1 MCVNLELN
9 SIRTKQLKRTK
20 QFNQRD
26 DLNTVCLHLYYEFT
40 WIYTDNLKLQFR
52 GKKVTISDHQILLCC
67 FVFISYNKTF

>member
-26 DLNTVCLHLYYEFT
+26 DLNTVCLHLYY
-40 WIYTDNLKLQFR
+40 
-52 GKKVTISDHQILLCC
+52 
-67 FVFISYNKTF
+67 